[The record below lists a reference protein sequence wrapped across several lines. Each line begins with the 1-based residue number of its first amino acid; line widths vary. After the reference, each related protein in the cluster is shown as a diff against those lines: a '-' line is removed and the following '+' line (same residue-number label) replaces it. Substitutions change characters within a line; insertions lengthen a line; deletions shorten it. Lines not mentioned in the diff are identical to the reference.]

1 MTATLERRARPDV
14 TITSG
19 PPTGEHRRE
28 PGNGPLD
35 LAAEVALTVLTLVAA
50 ASFGRL
56 FADGSYL
63 VPVVVAAVAAHA
75 VASASRQFRVPAP
88 LAALLAAVSLF
99 AVAVWLVVPETT
111 VAGIPLLGS
120 WDAVWAE
127 LTGASGDFRRVVAP
141 APMTDG
147 FLLATVLGT
156 GIAAHL
162 ADWAAFRIG
171 ATFESAVPSFTLFL
185 FSAYLGTDANATVA
199 LAAYAAALLS
209 YIALHHARSQSRSST
224 WFASESR
231 RAVPAVLRGASA
243 IGAVAV
249 AAAIFI
255 GPNLPGADE
264 KAVINRDGNRAS
276 GSRTTVSPLVDLRGR
291 LVDNTDL
298 EVFTV
303 RTSQRAYWRLTS
315 LDTFDGDIWSS
326 NETYRPTRGSLPDV
340 DADTDGAALV
350 DQEFTIS
357 ALASIW
363 LPAAYEPERVG
374 GVGGVSYSPESG
386 SLISRSDTSDGL
398 TYNVQSRVPLPSAVE
413 LAGAPAAFP
422 RGLGR
427 YLELPDISPRVRQ
440 LALREAGRGSP
451 YERALALQRFFR
463 SGAFRYDLRV
473 TQGHSG
479 DALSRFLFE
488 TRRGYC
494 EQFAGSYAVMARLV
508 GLPARVAVGFTPGE
522 LGDDG
527 RYRVRELNAH
537 AWPEVYLP
545 GSGWLAFE
553 PTPGR
558 GMPGAEGY
566 TGVPEA
572 QADARNP
579 TSATTTPST
588 TAAPAPEAGATTT
601 TAPPETTTTTGTA
614 TDDAAGIPPIVRL
627 GGLVA
632 LAAAAY
638 AVAVPALKR
647 RRRSKRRAAATSPT
661 DRVLLAFT
669 EVDEALA
676 QAGHGRRPAETA
688 TEFVHRIGRT
698 APLPAP
704 ATAALRDLAG
714 DVAAAAYGAGGSD
727 ADAATRAGAVVN
739 TVTVA
744 LRARASAGD
753 RLRWAL
759 DPRPLL
765 RSGTAE
771 TRVTRRRGA

>member
-1 MTATLERRARPDV
+1 MTATLERPARPDV
-14 TITSG
+14 ATTSG
-19 PPTGEHRRE
+19 PPTSGHRAE
-28 PGNGPLD
+28 PGTGPLD
-35 LAAEVALTVLTLVAA
+35 LASQVALTLLTVVAA

-63 VPVVVAAVAAHA
+63 LPVVIAAVVAHS

-88 LAALLAAVSLF
+88 LAALLAVVSLF
-99 AVAVWLVVPETT
+99 AVAVWLVLPETT
-111 VAGIPLLGS
+111 VAGIPWLGS

-127 LTGASGDFRRVVAP
+127 LTGASDDFRRVVAP
-141 APMTDG
+141 APVTDG

-185 FSAYLGTDANATVA
+185 FSAYLGTDANSTVA
-199 LAAYAAALLS
+199 LAAYAAALLG
-209 YIALHHARSQSRSST
+209 YVALHHARSQSRSST
-224 WFASESR
+224 WFASDSR

-249 AAAIFI
+249 TAAIFV

-291 LVDNTDL
+291 LVDNTDA

-303 RTSQRAYWRLTS
+303 ATSQRAYWRLTS

-326 NETYRPTRGSLPDV
+326 NESYRPTRGTLPDI
-340 DADTDGAALV
+340 DPDTDSAALV
-350 DQEFTIS
+350 NQQFTIS
-357 ALASIW
+357 SLASIW

-413 LAGAPAAFP
+413 LAGAPPAFP
-422 RGLGR
+422 RSLGR
-427 YLELPDISPRVRQ
+427 YLELPDISPRVRA

-545 GSGWLAFE
+545 GSGWVAFE

-588 TAAPAPEAGATTT
+588 TAPPTPEAGAATTT
-601 TAPPETTTTTGTA
+601 TAAPETTGTTGPTA
-614 TDDAAGIPPIVRL
+614 DDGAGIPAIVRV
-627 GGLVA
+627 GGVVA
-632 LAAAAY
+632 LGAAAY
-638 AVAVPALKR
+638 AIAVPALKR
-647 RRRSKRRAAATSPT
+647 RRRAKRRAAATSPA

-669 EVDEALA
+669 EVDEVLA

-688 TEFVHRIGRT
+688 SEFAHRISRT

-714 DVAAAAYGAGGSD
+714 DVAAAAYGAGG
-727 ADAATRAGAVVN
+727 ADPQAAARAGAVVN

-744 LRARASAGD
+744 LRARASARD
-753 RLRWAL
+753 RLVWAL

-765 RSGTAE
+765 R
-771 TRVTRRRGA
+771 